1 MGLDVNQVRVGRS
14 PFLVWSAYAAA
25 VWAFVFAA
33 LSFYW
38 ALGGSFL
45 VRTQSPQIVGLT
57 ANPWFLAVVWL
68 TGLLKL
74 VAGFVALSLVQRW
87 GRRVPV
93 WLRQTAA
100 WGIGLV
106 LTLYG
111 GANLAVRGLMAL
123 GMLGTPASMRSA
135 AAKWHLVLWDP
146 WFFLGGVFFLAAAWR
161 FGRSKQRHYKTGAG
175 AELPDDKVNA

>member
-1 MGLDVNQVRVGRS
+1 MTLKYQAQTGRS
-14 PFLVWSAYAAA
+14 PLLLRSAYAAA
-25 VWAFVFAA
+25 AWSFVFAA

-45 VRTQSPQIVGLT
+45 VHTQSPQIVELT

-68 TGLLKL
+68 TGLLKV
-74 VAGFVALSLVQRW
+74 VAGFTALSLVQRW
-87 GRRVPV
+87 GPRVPV
-93 WLRQTAA
+93 WLRQTAN

-106 LTLYG
+106 LTFYG

-135 AAKWHLVLWDP
+135 AARWHLILWDP
-146 WFFLGGVFFLAAAWR
+146 WFFLGGLLFLTAAWHFSYNIKHSR
-161 FGRSKQRHYKTGAG
+161 YKTGMSTQ
-175 AELPDDKVNA
+175 LPDDKVNA